1 MRWCIV
7 AARDVGAPHMRRR
20 WFCVAHKV
28 GARVVA
34 HRGAKQRPRRW
45 LSAEQQRTMCPGGL
59 VKSGNPQQEARTR
72 RQEASAAARRAFL
85 LGNAVVPDA
94 ARHAFLHLLRL
105 SPAAKPRAKRQL
117 PEVKAWPDSGMV
129 QGAMLLTLPS
139 PAAPHRRAP
148 LPITLV
154 PEKHVRPPGYMPKNR
169 LSPLRGATTRPYW
182 ATPRAGLTGA
192 SQVLTERTSRDLPTQ
207 VRHEAG
213 TPDRERAC
221 PVAPEFLEWL
231 MGYPRGWTR
240 AAAGRL

>member
-1 MRWCIV
+1 MSWWAGEAREPTARGTHKAGSKAQQG
-7 AARDVGAPHMRRR
+7 AAR
-20 WFCVAHKV
+20 
-28 GARVVA
+28 
-34 HRGAKQRPRRW
+34 
-45 LSAEQQRTMCPGGL
+45 RT
-59 VKSGNPQQEARTR
+59 
-72 RQEASAAARRAFL
+72 SAAARRAFL

-94 ARHAFLHLLRL
+94 ARHAFLHLLRPSPNGKAGAKLPL
-105 SPAAKPRAKRQL
+105 S
-117 PEVKAWPDSGMV
+117 EVKLWPDSGMV
-129 QGAMLLTLPS
+129 QGAALLTLPS

-154 PEKHVRPPGYMPKNR
+154 PEKHARPQGYIPKNK
-169 LSPLRGATTRPYW
+169 LSPLRGPTTRPYW

-240 AAAGRL
+240 AAAGQA